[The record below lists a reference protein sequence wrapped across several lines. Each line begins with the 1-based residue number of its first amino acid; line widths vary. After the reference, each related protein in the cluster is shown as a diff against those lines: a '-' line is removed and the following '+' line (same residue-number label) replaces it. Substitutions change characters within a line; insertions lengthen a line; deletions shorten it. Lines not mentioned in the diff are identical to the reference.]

1 LASSFFD
8 ITLSF
13 AKPAEGAPDA
23 SPMRTIAC
31 NLAAL
36 LAAGALAAAERPMVV
51 VSVAPQ
57 RGIVERLAGASVDL
71 LTLIPTGS
79 DVETYAP
86 SAQQAARLEH
96 AALVFWVGH
105 PAVPLEARLLA
116 PWLARRPGVPRVAL
130 VDHDPAGSGG
140 EPARRGDP
148 HLWTS
153 PRVVRGA
160 AAELTEALARLLP
173 DEATA
178 IRARGAAFD
187 AEIAALDTRLTARL
201 AGGGRFLVDHPS
213 LGYLARDYGLEQRA
227 LEQDGKEPTPKQL
240 ARLVAWARSAGVRVV
255 LAQRGAS
262 RRGAELLARETGAEL
277 LEVDP
282 LAPDWLDGIE
292 RLGAALERAVVK

>member
-1 LASSFFD
+1 
-8 ITLSF
+8 
-13 AKPAEGAPDA
+13 
-23 SPMRTIAC
+23 MRTIAC
-31 NLAAL
+31 NFAAL

-86 SAQQAARLEH
+86 SAQQAAGLER

-130 VDHDPAGSGG
+130 VDHDPAGTGG
-140 EPARRGDP
+140 EPARHGESHGDP

-160 AAELTEALARLLP
+160 AVELTEALAALLP
-173 DEATA
+173 DEAMA

-187 AEIAALDTRLTARL
+187 AEIAALDGRLAARL

-227 LEQDGKEPTPKQL
+227 LEHDGKEPTPKQL
-240 ARLVAWARSAGVRVV
+240 ARLVAWARGAGVRVV

-262 RRGAELLARETGAEL
+262 RRSAELLARETGAEL